1 MAVETPKV
9 NPKVEYIFEAI
20 EKSHVS
26 MTDFSLITKISRESL
41 YRWKDGRP
49 VTDRLR
55 LDLAY
60 TVARNMEK
68 ACRLGKL
75 PLVDR
80 YKPEPRRKLLRK
92 IVAEMATK

>member
-1 MAVETPKV
+1 MATPAKI
-9 NPKVEYIFEAI
+9 NAKVEYILEALD
-20 EKSHVS
+20 KSHVS
-26 MTDFSLITKISRESL
+26 MTDFSKLTRVSRMSLYKWKAGSKIS
-41 YRWKDGRP
+41 DM
-49 VTDRLR
+49 LR

-60 TVARNMEK
+60 TVATRLEK

-92 IVAEMATK
+92 IIAEMATK